1 MKAVTLTLDQG
12 RRRTVLT
19 SIRESCEYRGWKLYA
34 AHIRSTHV
42 HIVVAALTEP
52 ENVMGILKAR
62 ASRSLADAGLE
73 PRNRPKWAAHGSTR
87 WLWEGLELQ
96 RAIAY
101 VLDGQ
106 GEDMETYPRE

>member
-73 PRNRPKWAAHGSTR
+73 PRNRPKWTAHGSTR
-87 WLWEGLELQ
+87 WLWEESELQ

-106 GEDMETYPRE
+106 GKDMETYPRE